1 MKFLKKGLAVLFA
14 CTFVSVPLYHP
25 VKADAVSMDDMG
37 DMNEDQEVSVSDA
50 VEILTIYAKSA
61 AGQSPSV
68 TERKRFVADV
78 NYDDQITV
86 EDAVYVLTYYAK
98 TAAGLSSSWES
109 LGISMPQRCPE
120 TASYKRIHTTET
132 ETGNLVNVSFL
143 DIDDDGKKETVA
155 KYKVEAYEYESDDC
169 FFYKGCS
176 YFYNVYE
183 QDGSINTY
191 DGLRSRYN
199 KPEYSTLVYD
209 KNIDKRYL
217 ANIEYFSLYWDGE
230 GLNLTRC
237 DGKQVASYYTLN
249 TNNGYGGYSYPIPV
263 ELNTSTE
270 FTISGNLVT
279 LEEARNYFENI
290 EILDSDERNLANR
303 YYNYLK
309 NYNEYIETVYLKN
322 PDKWASSLDG
332 YNAWD
337 LMFISRSNFIAGVN
351 GDYSEIGQWAETK
364 LYGIKSPMF
373 PGYII
378 DYPGEYPDVIRVDSG
393 EITDSTWVGMSYSE
407 LVSALGKPDGYG
419 LMQIDG
425 NFPSASYNID
435 GRGIAFYFYDV
446 IADLETLDPR
456 EAAKKCLEEK
466 NPSVTHAQISNGLWN
481 F

>member
-98 TAAGLSSSWES
+98 TAAGLSPSWES

-120 TASYKRIHTTET
+120 IASHKRTYTTKT

-143 DIDDDGKKETVA
+143 DIDDDGKKETIA
-155 KYKVEAYEYESDDC
+155 KYKVDGQYDH
-169 FFYKGCS
+169 S

-183 QDGSINTY
+183 QDGSVNTY
-191 DGLRSRYN
+191 EGRSWN
-199 KPEYSTLVYD
+199 SSKTSLITLVYD
-209 KNIDKRYL
+209 KNIGKKYL
-217 ANIEYFSLYWDGE
+217 ANIERFFKYWNGQGLSLIRY
-230 GLNLTRC
+230 

-407 LVSALGKPDGYG
+407 LVSALGKPDGYE

>member
-98 TAAGLSSSWES
+98 TAAGLSPSWES

-120 TASYKRIHTTET
+120 IASHKRTYTTKT

-143 DIDDDGKKETVA
+143 DIDDDGKKETIA
-155 KYKVEAYEYESDDC
+155 KYKVDGQYDH
-169 FFYKGCS
+169 S

-183 QDGSINTY
+183 QDGSVNTY
-191 DGLRSRYN
+191 EGRSWN
-199 KPEYSTLVYD
+199 SSKTSLITLVYD
-209 KNIDKRYL
+209 KNIGKKYL
-217 ANIEYFSLYWDGE
+217 ANIERFFKYWNGQGLSLIRY
-230 GLNLTRC
+230 

-466 NPSVTHAQISNGLWN
+466 NPSVTHACIFSGLWH

>member
-120 TASYKRIHTTET
+120 IASYKGTYTTKT

-155 KYKVEAYEYESDDC
+155 KYKAEAYGYESD
-169 FFYKGCS
+169 YI

-183 QDGSINTY
+183 EDGSVNTY
-191 DGLRSRYN
+191 DGQSGNSSKISLI
-199 KPEYSTLVYD
+199 TLVYD
-209 KNIDKRYL
+209 KNIGKKYL
-217 ANIEYFSLYWDGE
+217 ANIEHFSLYWDGE
-230 GLNLTRC
+230 GVSLNRC
-237 DGKQVASYYTLN
+237 DGGHVASYYTLN
-249 TNNGYGGYSYPIPV
+249 TKYPNLV

-270 FTISGNLVT
+270 FAISANPVT

-290 EILDSDERNLANR
+290 EILDSDERNLANW
-303 YYNYLK
+303 YSNYLK
-309 NYNEYIETVYLKN
+309 NYNKYMETIYLKN
-322 PDKWASSLDG
+322 PDKWVSSLDG

-351 GDYSEIGQWAETK
+351 GDYTEVGQWSESGG
-364 LYGIKSPMF
+364 YGVKSSMF

-378 DYPGEYPDVIRVDSG
+378 DYPGEYPRELGVYSG

-407 LVSALGKPDGYG
+407 LVSALGKPDSYG
-419 LMQIDG
+419 LALIDG
-425 NFPSASYNID
+425 NFPMAIYNNID
-435 GRGIAFYFYDV
+435 GVRIYFYFYDV
-446 IADLETLDPR
+446 NADREGLNEK

-466 NPSVTHAQISNGLWN
+466 NPSVTHALIFNGLWG

>member
-1 MKFLKKGLAVLFA
+1 M
-14 CTFVSVPLYHP
+14 
-25 VKADAVSMDDMG
+25 
-37 DMNEDQEVSVSDA
+37 
-50 VEILTIYAKSA
+50 TIYAKSA

-120 TASYKRIHTTET
+120 IASYKGTYTTKT

-155 KYKVEAYEYESDDC
+155 KYKAEAYGYESD
-169 FFYKGCS
+169 YI

-183 QDGSINTY
+183 EDGSVNTY
-191 DGLRSRYN
+191 YGRSGYYN

-209 KNIDKRYL
+209 KNIDKKYL
-217 ANIEYFSLYWDGE
+217 ANIERFFKYWNGQGLSLIRY
-230 GLNLTRC
+230 

-249 TNNGYGGYSYPIPV
+249 TENAYPKQI

-270 FTISGNLVT
+270 FTISGNPVT

-303 YYNYLK
+303 YSNYLK
-309 NYNEYIETVYLKN
+309 NYNKYMETIYLKN
-322 PDKWASSLDG
+322 PDKWVSSLDG

-351 GDYSEIGQWAETK
+351 GDYTEVGQWSESGG
-364 LYGIKSPMF
+364 YGVKSSMF

-378 DYPGEYPDVIRVDSG
+378 DYPGEYPRELGVYSG

-407 LVSALGKPDGYG
+407 LVSALGKPNHYG
-419 LMQIDG
+419 LALIDG
-425 NFPSASYNID
+425 NFPVVSYNNID
-435 GRGIAFYFYDV
+435 GMHVSFYFYDV
-446 IADLETLDPR
+446 TADREGLDDR
-456 EAAKKCLEEK
+456 KDAKRCLEEK
-466 NPSVTHAQISNGLWN
+466 NPSVTHALISNGLWN

>member
-120 TASYKRIHTTET
+120 IASHKGKT

-155 KYKVEAYEYESDDC
+155 KYKAEAYWHESN
-169 FFYKGCS
+169 YI

-183 QDGSINTY
+183 EDGSVNTY
-191 DGLRSRYN
+191 DGQSGYYN
-199 KPEYSTLVYD
+199 KPEYSALVYD
-209 KNIDKRYL
+209 KNIDKKYL

-249 TNNGYGGYSYPIPV
+249 TKNAYPKQI

-270 FTISGNLVT
+270 FTISGNPVT

-303 YYNYLK
+303 YSNYLK
-309 NYNEYIETVYLKN
+309 NYNKYMETIYLKN
-322 PDKWASSLDG
+322 PDKWVSSLDG

-351 GDYSEIGQWAETK
+351 GDYTEVGQWSESGG
-364 LYGIKSPMF
+364 YGVKSSMF

-378 DYPGEYPDVIRVDSG
+378 DYPGEYPRELGVYSG
-393 EITDSTWVGMSYSE
+393 EITDSTRVGMSYSE
-407 LVSALGKPDGYG
+407 LVSALGKPDSYG
-419 LMQIDG
+419 LALSDG
-425 NFPSASYNID
+425 NFPVAIYNNID
-435 GRGIAFYFYDV
+435 GMHVSFYFYDV
-446 IADLETLDPR
+446 TADREGLDEK

-466 NPSVTHAQISNGLWN
+466 NPSVTHALIVNRLWY

>member
-78 NYDDQITV
+78 NYDVQITV

-98 TAAGLSSSWES
+98 TAAGLSPSWES

-120 TASYKRIHTTET
+120 TASYKRIHTTKT

-143 DIDDDGKKETVA
+143 DIDDDGEKETIA
-155 KYKVEAYEYESDDC
+155 KYKVDGQYDH
-169 FFYKGCS
+169 S

-183 QDGSINTY
+183 QDGSVNTY
-191 DGLRSRYN
+191 DGRSRN
-199 KPEYSTLVYD
+199 SSKTSLITLVYD

-237 DGKQVASYYTLN
+237 DGGHVASYYTLN
-249 TNNGYGGYSYPIPV
+249 TGNKYPNLV

-270 FTISGNLVT
+270 FAISANPVT

-322 PDKWASSLDG
+322 QDKWASSLDG

-378 DYPGEYPDVIRVDSG
+378 DYPGEYPDVIHVDSG

-446 IADLETLDPR
+446 IADLETLDPG
-456 EAAKKCLEEK
+456 EDAKRCLEEK

>member
-25 VKADAVSMDDMG
+25 VEADAVSMDDMG
-37 DMNEDQEVSVSDA
+37 DINEDQEVSVSDA

-98 TAAGLSSSWES
+98 TAAGLSPSWES

-120 TASYKRIHTTET
+120 IASHKRTYTTKT

-143 DIDDDGKKETVA
+143 DIDDDGEKETIA
-155 KYKVEAYEYESDDC
+155 KYKVDGQYDH
-169 FFYKGCS
+169 S

-183 QDGSINTY
+183 QDGSVNTY
-191 DGLRSRYN
+191 DGRSRN
-199 KPEYSTLVYD
+199 SSKTSLITLVYD

-249 TNNGYGGYSYPIPV
+249 TKNAYPKQI

-270 FTISGNLVT
+270 FTISGNPVT

-351 GDYSEIGQWAETK
+351 GDYNEIGQWAETK

-446 IADLETLDPR
+446 TADLETLDPG
-456 EAAKKCLEEK
+456 EDAKRCLEEK
-466 NPSVTHAQISNGLWN
+466 NPSVTHAQISNGLWY

>member
-25 VKADAVSMDDMG
+25 AKADAVSMDDMG

-78 NYDDQITV
+78 NYDVQITV

-109 LGISMPQRCPE
+109 LGISMPRRCPE
-120 TASYKRIHTTET
+120 TVVYKGAYTTKT

-143 DIDDDGKKETVA
+143 DIDDDGEKETIA
-155 KYKVEAYEYESDDC
+155 KYKVDGQYDH
-169 FFYKGCS
+169 S

-183 QDGSINTY
+183 QDGSVNTY
-191 DGLRSRYN
+191 EGRSGNSSKSERI
-199 KPEYSTLVYD
+199 TLVYD
-209 KNIDKRYL
+209 KNIGKKYL
-217 ANIEYFSLYWDGE
+217 ANIERFFKYWNGQGLSLIRY
-230 GLNLTRC
+230 

-290 EILDSDERNLANR
+290 EILDLDERNLANW

-466 NPSVTHAQISNGLWN
+466 NSSVTHAQISNGLWN

>member
-37 DMNEDQEVSVSDA
+37 DMNEDQEVSVLDA

-61 AGQSPSV
+61 AGQSSSV

-120 TASYKRIHTTET
+120 IASYKGTYTTKT

-155 KYKVEAYEYESDDC
+155 KYKAEAYGYESD
-169 FFYKGCS
+169 YI
-176 YFYNVYE
+176 YFYNIYE
-183 QDGSINTY
+183 EDGSVNTY
-191 DGLRSRYN
+191 YGRSGYYN

-209 KNIDKRYL
+209 KNIDKKYL
-217 ANIEYFSLYWDGE
+217 ANIERFFKYWNGQGLSLIRY
-230 GLNLTRC
+230 

-249 TNNGYGGYSYPIPV
+249 TENAYPKQI

-270 FTISGNLVT
+270 FTISGNPVT

-303 YYNYLK
+303 YSNYLK
-309 NYNEYIETVYLKN
+309 NYNKYMETIYLKN
-322 PDKWASSLDG
+322 PDKWVSSLDG

-446 IADLETLDPR
+446 IADLETLDPG

>member
-25 VKADAVSMDDMG
+25 VKADAVSMDEMG

-61 AGQSPSV
+61 AGQSSSV

-78 NYDDQITV
+78 NYDVQITV

-98 TAAGLSSSWES
+98 TAAGLSPSWES

-120 TASYKRIHTTET
+120 TVSYTNKTG
-132 ETGNLVNVSFL
+132 TGNLVNVSFL
-143 DIDDDGKKETVA
+143 DIDDDGEKETIA
-155 KYKVEAYEYESDDC
+155 KYKVDGQYDH
-169 FFYKGCS
+169 S

-183 QDGSINTY
+183 QDGSVNTY
-191 DGLRSRYN
+191 DGRSGYYN
-199 KPEYSTLVYD
+199 KPEYRALVYD
-209 KNIDKRYL
+209 KNIGKKYL
-217 ANIEYFSLYWDGE
+217 VNMEYFSLYWDGE
-230 GLNLTRC
+230 GSSLTRY

-249 TNNGYGGYSYPIPV
+249 TKYPKYPNLV

-270 FTISGNLVT
+270 FTISGNPVT

-303 YYNYLK
+303 YSNYLK
-309 NYNEYIETVYLKN
+309 NYNKYMETIYLKN
-322 PDKWASSLDG
+322 PDKWVSSLDG

-351 GDYSEIGQWAETK
+351 GDYTEVGQWSESGG
-364 LYGIKSPMF
+364 YGVKSSMF

-378 DYPGEYPDVIRVDSG
+378 DYPGEYPRELGVYSG

-407 LVSALGKPDGYG
+407 LVSALGKPDSYY
-419 LMQIDG
+419 LSLIDG
-425 NFPSASYNID
+425 NFPVVSYNNID
-435 GRGIAFYFYDV
+435 GMHISFYFYDV
-446 IADLETLDPR
+446 TADREGLDDR
-456 EAAKKCLEEK
+456 KDAKRCLEEK
-466 NPSVTHAQISNGLWN
+466 NPSVTHALISNGLWN

>member
-25 VKADAVSMDDMG
+25 VEADAVSMDDMG

-120 TASYKRIHTTET
+120 TVVYKGAYTTKT
-132 ETGNLVNVSFL
+132 GTGNLVNVSFL

-155 KYKVEAYEYESDDC
+155 KYKAETYGYESD
-169 FFYKGCS
+169 YI
-176 YFYNVYE
+176 YYVYE
-183 QDGSINTY
+183 KDGSVNTY
-191 DGLRSRYN
+191 NGKSGNSSKISLI
-199 KPEYSTLVYD
+199 TLVYD
-209 KNIDKRYL
+209 KNIDKKYL
-217 ANIEYFSLYWDGE
+217 ANMEYFSLYWDGE
-230 GLNLTRC
+230 GSSLTRY

-249 TNNGYGGYSYPIPV
+249 TKYPNLV

-270 FTISGNLVT
+270 FTISGNPVT

-303 YYNYLK
+303 YSNYLK
-309 NYNEYIETVYLKN
+309 NYNKYMETIYLKN
-322 PDKWASSLDG
+322 PDKWVSSLDG

-351 GDYSEIGQWAETK
+351 GDYTEVGQWSESGG
-364 LYGIKSPMF
+364 YGVKSSMF

-378 DYPGEYPDVIRVDSG
+378 DYPGEYPRELGVYSG

-425 NFPSASYNID
+425 NFPVVSYNNID
-435 GRGIAFYFYDV
+435 GMHISFYFYDV
-446 IADLETLDPR
+446 TADCEGLDDR
-456 EAAKKCLEEK
+456 KDAKRCLEEK
-466 NPSVTHAQISNGLWN
+466 NPSVTHACISNGLWH

>member
-37 DMNEDQEVSVSDA
+37 DMNEDQEVSVLDA

-61 AGQSPSV
+61 AGQSSSV

-120 TASYKRIHTTET
+120 TVSYTNKT

-143 DIDDDGKKETVA
+143 DIDDDGEKETIA
-155 KYKVEAYEYESDDC
+155 KYKVDGQYDH
-169 FFYKGCS
+169 S

-209 KNIDKRYL
+209 KNIDKKYL

-230 GLNLTRC
+230 GSSLTRY

-249 TNNGYGGYSYPIPV
+249 TKNAYPKQI

-270 FTISGNLVT
+270 FTISGNPVT

-303 YYNYLK
+303 YSNYLK
-309 NYNEYIETVYLKN
+309 YYNKYMETIYLKN
-322 PDKWASSLDG
+322 PDKWVSSLDG

-351 GDYSEIGQWAETK
+351 GDYTEVGQWSESGG
-364 LYGIKSPMF
+364 YGVKSSMF

-378 DYPGEYPDVIRVDSG
+378 DYPGEYPRELGVYSG
-393 EITDSTWVGMSYSE
+393 EITDSTRVGMSYSE
-407 LVSALGKPDGYG
+407 LVSALGKPDSYY
-419 LMQIDG
+419 LSLIDG
-425 NFPSASYNID
+425 NFPVVSYNNID
-435 GRGIAFYFYDV
+435 GMHVSFYFYDV
-446 IADLETLDPR
+446 TADREGLDDR
-456 EAAKKCLEEK
+456 KDAKRCLEEK
-466 NPSVTHAQISNGLWN
+466 NPSVTHALIVNGLWG

>member
-1 MKFLKKGLAVLFA
+1 MKFLKKGLAILFA

-78 NYDDQITV
+78 NYDVQITV

-120 TASYKRIHTTET
+120 IASHKGTYTTKT

-155 KYKVEAYEYESDDC
+155 KYKVEAYEYESD
-169 FFYKGCS
+169 YI

-191 DGLRSRYN
+191 DGRSGHYD

-209 KNIDKRYL
+209 KNIDKKYI

-230 GLNLTRC
+230 GVNLSRY

-249 TNNGYGGYSYPIPV
+249 TSNNYPNLV

-270 FTISGNLVT
+270 FTISGNPVT
-279 LEEARNYFENI
+279 LEEARNYLGNI
-290 EILDSDERNLANR
+290 EILDLDERNLANR
-303 YYNYLK
+303 YSNYLK
-309 NYNEYIETVYLKN
+309 NYNKYMETIYLKN
-322 PDKWASSLDG
+322 PDKWVSSLDG

-351 GDYSEIGQWAETK
+351 GDYTEVGQWSESGG
-364 LYGIKSPMF
+364 YGVKSSMF

-378 DYPGEYPDVIRVDSG
+378 DYPGEYPRELGVYSG
-393 EITDSTWVGMSYSE
+393 EITDSTRVGMSYSE
-407 LVSALGKPDGYG
+407 LVSALGKPDSYG
-419 LMQIDG
+419 LALSDG
-425 NFPSASYNID
+425 NFPVVSYNNID
-435 GRGIAFYFYDV
+435 GMHVSFYFYDV
-446 IADLETLDPR
+446 TADREGLNEE

-466 NPSVTHAQISNGLWN
+466 NPSVTHALIFNGLWY

>member
-78 NYDDQITV
+78 NYDVQITV

-98 TAAGLSSSWES
+98 TAAGLSPSWES

-120 TASYKRIHTTET
+120 IASHKRTYTTKT

-143 DIDDDGKKETVA
+143 DIDDDGEKETIA
-155 KYKVEAYEYESDDC
+155 KYKVDGQYDH
-169 FFYKGCS
+169 S

-183 QDGSINTY
+183 QDGSVNTY
-191 DGLRSRYN
+191 EGRSWN
-199 KPEYSTLVYD
+199 SSKTSLITLVYD
-209 KNIDKRYL
+209 KNIGKKYL
-217 ANIEYFSLYWDGE
+217 ANIERFFKYWNGQGLSLIRY
-230 GLNLTRC
+230 

-446 IADLETLDPR
+446 IVDLETLDPR

>member
-14 CTFVSVPLYHP
+14 CTFISVPLYHP

-78 NYDDQITV
+78 NYDVQITV

-98 TAAGLSSSWES
+98 TAAGLSPSWES

-120 TASYKRIHTTET
+120 TAVYKGAYTTKT

-143 DIDDDGKKETVA
+143 DIDDDGEKETIA
-155 KYKVEAYEYESDDC
+155 KYKVDGQY
-169 FFYKGCS
+169 GRS

-183 QDGSINTY
+183 QDGSVNTY
-191 DGLRSRYN
+191 DGRSRN
-199 KPEYSTLVYD
+199 SSKTSLITLVYD

-230 GLNLTRC
+230 GSSLTRY

-249 TNNGYGGYSYPIPV
+249 TKNAYPKQI

-270 FTISGNLVT
+270 FTISGNPVT

-446 IADLETLDPR
+446 IADLETLDPG

>member
-78 NYDDQITV
+78 NYDVQITV

-98 TAAGLSSSWES
+98 TAAGLSPSWES

-120 TASYKRIHTTET
+120 TASYKRIHTTKT

-143 DIDDDGKKETVA
+143 DIDDDGEKETIA
-155 KYKVEAYEYESDDC
+155 KYKVDGQYDH
-169 FFYKGCS
+169 S

-183 QDGSINTY
+183 QDGSVNTY
-191 DGLRSRYN
+191 EGRSWN
-199 KPEYSTLVYD
+199 SSKTSLITLVYD
-209 KNIDKRYL
+209 KNIGKKYL
-217 ANIEYFSLYWDGE
+217 ANIERFFKYWNGQGLSLIRY
-230 GLNLTRC
+230 

-290 EILDSDERNLANR
+290 EILDLDERNLANW

-378 DYPGEYPDVIRVDSG
+378 DYPGEYPDVIHVDSG
-393 EITDSTWVGMSYSE
+393 EITDSTRVGMSYSE
-407 LVSALGKPDGYG
+407 LVSALGKPDSYG

>member
-120 TASYKRIHTTET
+120 TASYKRIHTTKT

-143 DIDDDGKKETVA
+143 DIDDDGEKETVA
-155 KYKVEAYEYESDDC
+155 KYKAEAYGYESDDC
-169 FFYKGCS
+169 

-183 QDGSINTY
+183 EDGSVNTY
-191 DGLRSRYN
+191 DGRSRN
-199 KPEYSTLVYD
+199 SSKTSLITLVYD

-217 ANIEYFSLYWDGE
+217 ANIEYFSLYCDGE
-230 GLNLTRC
+230 GSSLTRY

-249 TNNGYGGYSYPIPV
+249 TKNAYPKQI

-270 FTISGNLVT
+270 FTISGNPVT

-309 NYNEYIETVYLKN
+309 NYNEYIEIVYLKN
-322 PDKWASSLDG
+322 PDKWASSLNG

-351 GDYSEIGQWAETK
+351 GDYTEVGQWSESSG
-364 LYGIKSPMF
+364 YGVNSSMF

-378 DYPGEYPDVIRVDSG
+378 DYPGEYPRELGVYSG

-435 GRGIAFYFYDV
+435 GRGISFYFYDV

-456 EAAKKCLEEK
+456 EDAKRCLEEK
-466 NPSVTHAQISNGLWN
+466 NPSVTHAVISNGLWH

>member
-61 AGQSPSV
+61 AGQSPSA

-120 TASYKRIHTTET
+120 TVVYKGAYTTKT
-132 ETGNLVNVSFL
+132 GTGNLVNVSFL

-155 KYKVEAYEYESDDC
+155 KYKAEAYGYESD
-169 FFYKGCS
+169 YI

-183 QDGSINTY
+183 KDGSVNTY
-191 DGLRSRYN
+191 NGKSGNSSKISLI
-199 KPEYSTLVYD
+199 TLVYD
-209 KNIDKRYL
+209 KNIDKKYL
-217 ANIEYFSLYWDGE
+217 ANMEYFSLYWDGE
-230 GLNLTRC
+230 GSSLTRY

-249 TNNGYGGYSYPIPV
+249 TKYPNLV

-270 FTISGNLVT
+270 FTISGNPVT

-309 NYNEYIETVYLKN
+309 NYNEYIEIVYLKN

-351 GDYSEIGQWAETK
+351 GDYTEVGQWSESGG
-364 LYGIKSPMF
+364 YGVKSSMF

-378 DYPGEYPDVIRVDSG
+378 DYPGEYPRELGVYSG

-407 LVSALGKPDGYG
+407 LVSALGKPDSYY
-419 LMQIDG
+419 LSLIDG
-425 NFPSASYNID
+425 NFPVVSYNNID
-435 GRGIAFYFYDV
+435 GMHVSFYFYDV
-446 IADLETLDPR
+446 TADREGLDDR
-456 EAAKKCLEEK
+456 KDAKKCLEEK

>member
-78 NYDDQITV
+78 NYDVQITV

-98 TAAGLSSSWES
+98 TAAGLSPSWES

-120 TASYKRIHTTET
+120 TAVYKGAYTTKT

-143 DIDDDGKKETVA
+143 DIDDDGEKETIA
-155 KYKVEAYEYESDDC
+155 KYKVDGQY
-169 FFYKGCS
+169 GRS

-183 QDGSINTY
+183 QDGSVNTY
-191 DGLRSRYN
+191 DGRSRN
-199 KPEYSTLVYD
+199 SSKTSLITLVYD

-230 GLNLTRC
+230 GSSLTRY

-249 TNNGYGGYSYPIPV
+249 TKNAYPKQI

-270 FTISGNLVT
+270 FTISGNPVT

-303 YYNYLK
+303 YSNYLK
-309 NYNEYIETVYLKN
+309 NYNKYMETIYLKN
-322 PDKWASSLDG
+322 PDKWASSLAG

-378 DYPGEYPDVIRVDSG
+378 DYPGEYPDVIHVDSG

-446 IADLETLDPR
+446 IADLETLDPG
-456 EAAKKCLEEK
+456 EDAKRCLEEK

>member
-78 NYDDQITV
+78 NYDVQITV

-98 TAAGLSSSWES
+98 TAAGLSPSWES

-120 TASYKRIHTTET
+120 IASHKRTYTTKT

-143 DIDDDGKKETVA
+143 DIDDDGEKETIA
-155 KYKVEAYEYESDDC
+155 KYKVDGQYDH
-169 FFYKGCS
+169 S

-183 QDGSINTY
+183 QDGSVNTY
-191 DGLRSRYN
+191 DGRSGYYN
-199 KPEYSTLVYD
+199 KPEYRALVYD
-209 KNIDKRYL
+209 KNIGKKYL
-217 ANIEYFSLYWDGE
+217 ANMEYFSLYWDGE
-230 GLNLTRC
+230 GSSLTRY

-249 TNNGYGGYSYPIPV
+249 TENAYPKQI

-270 FTISGNLVT
+270 FTISGNPVT

-303 YYNYLK
+303 YSNYLK
-309 NYNEYIETVYLKN
+309 NYNKYMETIYLKN
-322 PDKWASSLDG
+322 PDKWVSSLDG

-378 DYPGEYPDVIRVDSG
+378 DYPGEYPDVIHVDSG

-446 IADLETLDPR
+446 IADLETLDPG
-456 EAAKKCLEEK
+456 EDAKRCLEEK

>member
-1 MKFLKKGLAVLFA
+1 MKFLKKELAVLFA

-78 NYDDQITV
+78 NYDVQITV

-120 TASYKRIHTTET
+120 TAVYKGAYTTKT

-143 DIDDDGKKETVA
+143 DIDDDGEKETIA
-155 KYKVEAYEYESDDC
+155 KYKVKVDGQY
-169 FFYKGCS
+169 GCS

-183 QDGSINTY
+183 EDGSVNTY
-191 DGLRSRYN
+191 DERSGNSSKSERI
-199 KPEYSTLVYD
+199 TLVYD
-209 KNIDKRYL
+209 KNIGKKYL
-217 ANIEYFSLYWDGE
+217 ANIERFFKYWNGQGLSLIRY
-230 GLNLTRC
+230 

-290 EILDSDERNLANR
+290 EILDLDERNLANW

-378 DYPGEYPDVIRVDSG
+378 NYPGEYPDEIRVDSG

-446 IADLETLDPR
+446 IADLETLDPG
-456 EAAKKCLEEK
+456 EDAKRCLEEK
-466 NPSVTHAQISNGLWN
+466 NPSVTHALISNGLWN

>member
-78 NYDDQITV
+78 NYDVQITV

-120 TASYKRIHTTET
+120 TVSYTNKT

-143 DIDDDGKKETVA
+143 DIDDDGEKETIA
-155 KYKVEAYEYESDDC
+155 KYKVDGQYDH
-169 FFYKGCS
+169 S

-183 QDGSINTY
+183 EDGSVNTY
-191 DGLRSRYN
+191 DGRSGYYN
-199 KPEYSTLVYD
+199 KPEYSALVYD
-209 KNIDKRYL
+209 KNIDKKYL

-237 DGKQVASYYTLN
+237 DGGHVASYYTLN
-249 TNNGYGGYSYPIPV
+249 TMYPNLV

-270 FTISGNLVT
+270 FAISANPVT

-303 YYNYLK
+303 YSNYLK
-309 NYNEYIETVYLKN
+309 NYNKYMETIYLKN
-322 PDKWASSLDG
+322 PDKWVSSLDG

-351 GDYSEIGQWAETK
+351 GDYTEVGQWSESGG
-364 LYGIKSPMF
+364 YGVKSSMF

-378 DYPGEYPDVIRVDSG
+378 DYPGEYPRELGVYSG

-407 LVSALGKPDGYG
+407 LVSALGKPDSYG
-419 LMQIDG
+419 LALIDG
-425 NFPSASYNID
+425 NFPMAIYNNID
-435 GRGIAFYFYDV
+435 GVRIYFYFYDV
-446 IADLETLDPR
+446 NADREGLNEK

-466 NPSVTHAQISNGLWN
+466 NPSVTHALIFNGLWG

>member
-78 NYDDQITV
+78 NYDVQITV

-98 TAAGLSSSWES
+98 TAAGLSPSWES

-120 TASYKRIHTTET
+120 IASHKRTYTTKT

-143 DIDDDGKKETVA
+143 DIDDDGEKETIA
-155 KYKVEAYEYESDDC
+155 KYKVDGQYDH
-169 FFYKGCS
+169 S

-183 QDGSINTY
+183 QDGSVNTY
-191 DGLRSRYN
+191 EGRSWN
-199 KPEYSTLVYD
+199 SSKTSLITLVYD
-209 KNIDKRYL
+209 KNIGKKYL
-217 ANIEYFSLYWDGE
+217 ANIERFFKYWNGQGLSLIRY
-230 GLNLTRC
+230 

-290 EILDSDERNLANR
+290 EILDLDERNLANW

-456 EAAKKCLEEK
+456 KAAKKCLEEK

>member
-78 NYDDQITV
+78 NYDVQITV

-98 TAAGLSSSWES
+98 TAAGLSPSWES

-120 TASYKRIHTTET
+120 TASYKRIHTTKT

-143 DIDDDGKKETVA
+143 DIDDDGEKETIA
-155 KYKVEAYEYESDDC
+155 KYKVKVDGQYDH
-169 FFYKGCS
+169 S

-183 QDGSINTY
+183 EDGSVNTY
-191 DGLRSRYN
+191 DGRSRN
-199 KPEYSTLVYD
+199 SSKISLITLVYD
-209 KNIDKRYL
+209 KNIDKKYL
-217 ANIEYFSLYWDGE
+217 ANIVCFSSYSHGE

-249 TNNGYGGYSYPIPV
+249 TKNAYPKQI

-270 FTISGNLVT
+270 FTISGNPVT

-303 YYNYLK
+303 YSNYLK
-309 NYNEYIETVYLKN
+309 NYNKYLETIYLKN

-351 GDYSEIGQWAETK
+351 GDYSEIGRWAETK

-378 DYPGEYPDVIRVDSG
+378 DYPGEYPDVIHVDSG

-407 LVSALGKPDGYG
+407 LVSALGKPDSYG

-435 GRGIAFYFYDV
+435 GMIIAFYFYDV
-446 IADLETLDPR
+446 IADLETLDPG
-456 EAAKKCLEEK
+456 EDAKRCLEEK
-466 NPSVTHAQISNGLWN
+466 NPSVTHAQISNSLWG

>member
-78 NYDDQITV
+78 NYDVQITV

-120 TASYKRIHTTET
+120 IASYKGTYTTKT

-155 KYKVEAYEYESDDC
+155 KYKAEAYGYESD
-169 FFYKGCS
+169 YI

-183 QDGSINTY
+183 EDGSVNTY
-191 DGLRSRYN
+191 DGRSGYYN

-209 KNIDKRYL
+209 KNIGKKYL
-217 ANIEYFSLYWDGE
+217 ANIEHFSLYWDGE
-230 GLNLTRC
+230 GVSLNRC
-237 DGKQVASYYTLN
+237 DGGHVASYYTLN
-249 TNNGYGGYSYPIPV
+249 TKYPNLV

-270 FTISGNLVT
+270 FTISGNPVT

-303 YYNYLK
+303 YSNYLK
-309 NYNEYIETVYLKN
+309 NYNKYMETIYLKN
-322 PDKWASSLDG
+322 PDKWVSSLDG

-351 GDYSEIGQWAETK
+351 GDYTEVGQWSESGG
-364 LYGIKSPMF
+364 YGVKSSMF

-378 DYPGEYPDVIRVDSG
+378 DYPGEYPRELGVYSG

-407 LVSALGKPDGYG
+407 LVSALGKPDSYG
-419 LMQIDG
+419 LALIDG
-425 NFPSASYNID
+425 EFPVAIYNID
-435 GRGIAFYFYDV
+435 GMMISFYFYDV
-446 IADLETLDPR
+446 TADREGLNDK

>member
-78 NYDDQITV
+78 NYDAQITV

-98 TAAGLSSSWES
+98 TAAGLSPSWES

-120 TASYKRIHTTET
+120 TVSYTNKT

-155 KYKVEAYEYESDDC
+155 KYKAEAYWYESN
-169 FFYKGCS
+169 YI

-183 QDGSINTY
+183 EDGSVNTY
-191 DGLRSRYN
+191 DGRSGYYN

-209 KNIDKRYL
+209 KNIDKKYL

-237 DGKQVASYYTLN
+237 DGGHVASYYTLN
-249 TNNGYGGYSYPIPV
+249 TKNAYPKQI

-270 FTISGNLVT
+270 FTISGNPVT

-303 YYNYLK
+303 YSNYLK
-309 NYNEYIETVYLKN
+309 NYNKYMETIYLKN
-322 PDKWASSLDG
+322 PDKWVSSLDG

-351 GDYSEIGQWAETK
+351 GDYTEVGQWSESGG
-364 LYGIKSPMF
+364 YGVKSSMF

-378 DYPGEYPDVIRVDSG
+378 DYPGEYPRELGVYSG
-393 EITDSTWVGMSYSE
+393 EITDSTRVGMSYSE
-407 LVSALGKPDGYG
+407 LVSALGKPDSYG
-419 LMQIDG
+419 LALSDG
-425 NFPSASYNID
+425 NFPVVSYNNID
-435 GRGIAFYFYDV
+435 GMHVSFYFYDV
-446 IADLETLDPR
+446 TADREGLNEE

-466 NPSVTHAQISNGLWN
+466 NPSVTHALIFNGLWY

>member
-120 TASYKRIHTTET
+120 TASYKRIHTTKT

-143 DIDDDGKKETVA
+143 DIDDDGEKETIA
-155 KYKVEAYEYESDDC
+155 KYKVDGQYDH
-169 FFYKGCS
+169 S

-183 QDGSINTY
+183 QDGSVNTY
-191 DGLRSRYN
+191 DGRSRN
-199 KPEYSTLVYD
+199 SSKTSLITLVYD

-237 DGKQVASYYTLN
+237 DGGHVASYYTLN
-249 TNNGYGGYSYPIPV
+249 TGNKYPNLV

-270 FTISGNLVT
+270 FAISANPVT

-351 GDYSEIGQWAETK
+351 GDYTEVGQWSESGG
-364 LYGIKSPMF
+364 YGVKSSMF

-446 IADLETLDPR
+446 IADLETLDPG

>member
-78 NYDDQITV
+78 NYDVQITV

-120 TASYKRIHTTET
+120 TVSYTNKT

-143 DIDDDGKKETVA
+143 DIDDDGEKETIA
-155 KYKVEAYEYESDDC
+155 KYKVDGQYDH
-169 FFYKGCS
+169 S

-183 QDGSINTY
+183 EDGSVNTY
-191 DGLRSRYN
+191 NGQSGNSSKISLI
-199 KPEYSTLVYD
+199 TLVYD
-209 KNIDKRYL
+209 KNIGKKYL
-217 ANIEYFSLYWDGE
+217 ANMEYFLLYWHGE

-249 TNNGYGGYSYPIPV
+249 TKNAYPKQI

-270 FTISGNLVT
+270 FTISGNPVT

-303 YYNYLK
+303 YSNYLK
-309 NYNEYIETVYLKN
+309 NYNKYMETIYLKN
-322 PDKWASSLDG
+322 PDKWVSSLDG

-456 EAAKKCLEEK
+456 KAAKKCLEEK
-466 NPSVTHAQISNGLWN
+466 NPSVTHALISNGLWH

>member
-120 TASYKRIHTTET
+120 TASYKRIHTTKT

-143 DIDDDGKKETVA
+143 DIDDDGEKETIA
-155 KYKVEAYEYESDDC
+155 KYKVDGQYDH
-169 FFYKGCS
+169 S

-183 QDGSINTY
+183 QDGSVNTY
-191 DGLRSRYN
+191 DGRSRN
-199 KPEYSTLVYD
+199 SSKTSLITLVYD
-209 KNIDKRYL
+209 KNIGKKYL
-217 ANIEYFSLYWDGE
+217 ANIERFFKYWNGQGLSLIRY
-230 GLNLTRC
+230 

-290 EILDSDERNLANR
+290 EILDSDERNLANW

-393 EITDSTWVGMSYSE
+393 EITDSTRVGMSYSE
-407 LVSALGKPDGYG
+407 LVSALGKPDSYY
-419 LMQIDG
+419 LSLIDG
-425 NFPSASYNID
+425 NFPVVSYNNID
-435 GRGIAFYFYDV
+435 GMHVSFYFYDV
-446 IADLETLDPR
+446 TADREGLDDR
-456 EAAKKCLEEK
+456 KDAKRCLEEK
-466 NPSVTHAQISNGLWN
+466 NPSVTHACIFSGLWH

>member
-98 TAAGLSSSWES
+98 TAAGLSPSWES

-120 TASYKRIHTTET
+120 IASHKRTYTTKT

-143 DIDDDGKKETVA
+143 DIDDDGEKETIA
-155 KYKVEAYEYESDDC
+155 KYKVDGQYDH
-169 FFYKGCS
+169 S

-183 QDGSINTY
+183 QDGSVNTY
-191 DGLRSRYN
+191 EGRSWN
-199 KPEYSTLVYD
+199 SSKTSLITLVYD
-209 KNIDKRYL
+209 KNIGKKYL
-217 ANIEYFSLYWDGE
+217 ANIERFFKYWNGQGLSLIRY
-230 GLNLTRC
+230 

-290 EILDSDERNLANR
+290 EILDSDERNLANW

-456 EAAKKCLEEK
+456 EDAKRCLEEK

>member
-78 NYDDQITV
+78 NYDVQITV

-98 TAAGLSSSWES
+98 TAAGLSPSWES

-120 TASYKRIHTTET
+120 TVSYTNKT

-143 DIDDDGKKETVA
+143 DIDDDGEKETIA
-155 KYKVEAYEYESDDC
+155 KYKVDGQYDH
-169 FFYKGCS
+169 S

-183 QDGSINTY
+183 QDGSVNTY
-191 DGLRSRYN
+191 DGRSGYYN
-199 KPEYSTLVYD
+199 KPEYRALVYD
-209 KNIDKRYL
+209 KNIGKKYL
-217 ANIEYFSLYWDGE
+217 ANMEYFSLYWDGE
-230 GLNLTRC
+230 GSSLTRY

-249 TNNGYGGYSYPIPV
+249 TENAYPKQI

-270 FTISGNLVT
+270 FTISGNPVT

-303 YYNYLK
+303 YSNYLK
-309 NYNEYIETVYLKN
+309 NYNKYMETIYLKN
-322 PDKWASSLDG
+322 PDKWVSSLDG

-351 GDYSEIGQWAETK
+351 GDYTEVGQWSESGG
-364 LYGIKSPMF
+364 YGVKSSMF

-378 DYPGEYPDVIRVDSG
+378 DYPGEYPRELGVYSG

-407 LVSALGKPDGYG
+407 LVSALGKPNHYG
-419 LMQIDG
+419 LALIDG
-425 NFPSASYNID
+425 NFPMAIYNID
-435 GRGIAFYFYDV
+435 GMGICFYFYDV
-446 IADLETLDPR
+446 NADREGLDDR
-456 EAAKKCLEEK
+456 KDAKRCLEEK
-466 NPSVTHAQISNGLWN
+466 NPSVTHALISNGLWH

>member
-78 NYDDQITV
+78 NYDVQITV

-98 TAAGLSSSWES
+98 TAAGLSPSWES

-120 TASYKRIHTTET
+120 TAVYKGAYTTKT

-143 DIDDDGKKETVA
+143 DIDDDGEKETIA
-155 KYKVEAYEYESDDC
+155 KYKVDGQY
-169 FFYKGCS
+169 GRS

-183 QDGSINTY
+183 QDGSVNTY
-191 DGLRSRYN
+191 DGRSRN
-199 KPEYSTLVYD
+199 SSKTSLITLVYD

-230 GLNLTRC
+230 GSSLTRY

-249 TNNGYGGYSYPIPV
+249 TKNAYPKQI

-270 FTISGNLVT
+270 FTISGNPVT

-407 LVSALGKPDGYG
+407 LVSALGKPDDYG

-446 IADLETLDPR
+446 IADLETLDPG

>member
-61 AGQSPSV
+61 AGQSSSV

-78 NYDDQITV
+78 NYDAQITV

-98 TAAGLSSSWES
+98 TAAGLSPSWES

-120 TASYKRIHTTET
+120 TASYKRIHTTKT

-143 DIDDDGKKETVA
+143 DIDDDGEKETIA
-155 KYKVEAYEYESDDC
+155 KYKVDGQYDH
-169 FFYKGCS
+169 S

-183 QDGSINTY
+183 QDGSVNTY
-191 DGLRSRYN
+191 EGRSWN
-199 KPEYSTLVYD
+199 SSKTSLITLVYD
-209 KNIDKRYL
+209 KNIGKKYL
-217 ANIEYFSLYWDGE
+217 ANIERFFKYWNGQGLSLIRY
-230 GLNLTRC
+230 

-290 EILDSDERNLANR
+290 EILDLDERNLANW

-351 GDYSEIGQWAETK
+351 GDYTEVGQWSESGG
-364 LYGIKSPMF
+364 YGVKSSMF

-378 DYPGEYPDVIRVDSG
+378 DYPGEYPRELGVYSG
-393 EITDSTWVGMSYSE
+393 EITDSTRVGMSYSE
-407 LVSALGKPDGYG
+407 LVSALGKPDSYY
-419 LMQIDG
+419 LSLIDG
-425 NFPSASYNID
+425 NFPVVSYNNID
-435 GRGIAFYFYDV
+435 GMHVSFYFYDV
-446 IADLETLDPR
+446 TADREGLDDR
-456 EAAKKCLEEK
+456 KDAKRCLEEK
-466 NPSVTHAQISNGLWN
+466 NPSVTHALIVNGLWN

>member
-78 NYDDQITV
+78 NYDVQITV

-120 TASYKRIHTTET
+120 TVSYTNKT

-143 DIDDDGKKETVA
+143 DIDDDGEKETIA
-155 KYKVEAYEYESDDC
+155 KYKVDGQYDH
-169 FFYKGCS
+169 S

-183 QDGSINTY
+183 EDGSVNTY
-191 DGLRSRYN
+191 DGRSGYYN
-199 KPEYSTLVYD
+199 KPEYSALVYD
-209 KNIDKRYL
+209 KNIDKKYL

-237 DGKQVASYYTLN
+237 DGGHVASYYTLN
-249 TNNGYGGYSYPIPV
+249 TKYPNLV

-270 FTISGNLVT
+270 FAISANPVT

-303 YYNYLK
+303 YSNYLK
-309 NYNEYIETVYLKN
+309 NYNKYMETIYLKN
-322 PDKWASSLDG
+322 PDKWVSSLDG

-351 GDYSEIGQWAETK
+351 GDYTEVGQWSESGG
-364 LYGIKSPMF
+364 YGVKSSMF

-378 DYPGEYPDVIRVDSG
+378 DYPGEYPRELGVYSG

-407 LVSALGKPDGYG
+407 LVSALGKPDSYG
-419 LMQIDG
+419 LALIDG
-425 NFPSASYNID
+425 NFPMAIYNNID
-435 GRGIAFYFYDV
+435 GVRIYFYFYDV
-446 IADLETLDPR
+446 NADREGLNEK

-466 NPSVTHAQISNGLWN
+466 NPSVTHALISNGLWN

>member
-14 CTFVSVPLYHP
+14 CTFISVPLYHP
-25 VKADAVSMDDMG
+25 VKADAVSMGDMG

-78 NYDDQITV
+78 NYDVQITV

-120 TASYKRIHTTET
+120 TVSYTNKT

-143 DIDDDGKKETVA
+143 DIDDDGEKETIA
-155 KYKVEAYEYESDDC
+155 KYKVDGQYDH
-169 FFYKGCS
+169 S

-183 QDGSINTY
+183 EDGSVNTY
-191 DGLRSRYN
+191 NGQSGNSSKISLI
-199 KPEYSTLVYD
+199 TLVYD
-209 KNIDKRYL
+209 KNIGKKYL
-217 ANIEYFSLYWDGE
+217 ANMEYFLLYWHGE

-249 TNNGYGGYSYPIPV
+249 TKNAYPKQI

-270 FTISGNLVT
+270 FTISGNPVT
-279 LEEARNYFENI
+279 LEEAQNYFENI

-303 YYNYLK
+303 YSNYLK
-309 NYNEYIETVYLKN
+309 NYNKYMETIYLKN
-322 PDKWASSLDG
+322 PDKWVSSLDG

-351 GDYSEIGQWAETK
+351 GDYTEVGQWSESGG
-364 LYGIKSPMF
+364 YGVKSSMF

-378 DYPGEYPDVIRVDSG
+378 DYPGEYPRELGVYSG

-407 LVSALGKPDGYG
+407 LVSALGKPDSYY
-419 LMQIDG
+419 LSLIDG
-425 NFPSASYNID
+425 NFPVVSYNNID
-435 GRGIAFYFYDV
+435 GMHVSFYFYDV
-446 IADLETLDPR
+446 TADREGLDDR
-456 EAAKKCLEEK
+456 KDAKRCLEEK
-466 NPSVTHAQISNGLWN
+466 NPSVTHALISNGLWH

>member
-1 MKFLKKGLAVLFA
+1 MKFLRKGLAVLFA

-78 NYDDQITV
+78 NYDVQITV

-98 TAAGLSSSWES
+98 TAAGLSPSWES

-120 TASYKRIHTTET
+120 IASHKRTYTTKT

-143 DIDDDGKKETVA
+143 DIDDDGEKETIA
-155 KYKVEAYEYESDDC
+155 KYKVDGQYDH
-169 FFYKGCS
+169 S

-183 QDGSINTY
+183 QDGSVNTY
-191 DGLRSRYN
+191 EGRSGNSSKSERI
-199 KPEYSTLVYD
+199 TLVYD
-209 KNIDKRYL
+209 KNIGKKYL
-217 ANIEYFSLYWDGE
+217 ANIERFFKYWNGQGLSLIRY
-230 GLNLTRC
+230 

-290 EILDSDERNLANR
+290 EILDLDERNLANR
-303 YYNYLK
+303 YSNYLK
-309 NYNEYIETVYLKN
+309 NYNKYMETIYLKN
-322 PDKWASSLDG
+322 PDKWVSSLDG

-407 LVSALGKPDGYG
+407 LVSALGKPDSYG

-435 GRGIAFYFYDV
+435 GMIISFYFYDV

-456 EAAKKCLEEK
+456 EDAKRCLEEK
-466 NPSVTHAQISNGLWN
+466 NPSVTHALISNGLWN

>member
-78 NYDDQITV
+78 NYDAQITV

-109 LGISMPQRCPE
+109 LGISMPRRCPE
-120 TASYKRIHTTET
+120 TVVYKGAYTTKT

-143 DIDDDGKKETVA
+143 DIDDDGEKETIA
-155 KYKVEAYEYESDDC
+155 KYKVDGQYDH
-169 FFYKGCS
+169 S

-183 QDGSINTY
+183 QDGSVNTY
-191 DGLRSRYN
+191 EGRSGNSSKSERI
-199 KPEYSTLVYD
+199 TLVYD
-209 KNIDKRYL
+209 KNIGKKYL
-217 ANIEYFSLYWDGE
+217 ANIERFFKYWNGQGLSLIRY
-230 GLNLTRC
+230 

-290 EILDSDERNLANR
+290 EILDLDERNLANW

-446 IADLETLDPR
+446 IADLETLDPG